1 MSKSHPMR
9 DTNIGS
15 MNSIP
20 GISRQKSL
28 EREIIISVKRIF
40 PAGCSRLCTRVTN
53 LNLLDKENGRFNV
66 QVGLC

>member
-1 MSKSHPMR
+1 MR

-40 PAGCSRLCTRVTN
+40 PAGGSVTD
-53 LNLLDKENGRFNV
+53 LILLDKENGRFNV